1 MYTALFPLL
10 CKTLGKVAHTA
21 PLPPFLKKERT
32 SFLKKNSY
40 LAVPG
45 LNYNMWDLYLQHVGS
60 SSLTRE
66 FLNLYPLL
74 LLPHVTLTIQSTAI

>member
-32 SFLKKNSY
+32 SFFKKNSY

-45 LNYNMWDLYLQHVGS
+45 LNYNMWDLV
-60 SSLTRE
+60 
-66 FLNLYPLL
+66 P
-74 LLPHVTLTIQSTAI
+74 